1 MKNLLT
7 KLKNKEG
14 LNKLKE
20 LVKYQ
25 SGDINN
31 IEICKNKIEIKSTK
45 SGYITDID
53 SIKLASLANS
63 LGAGRKSKDDA
74 INYGVG
80 IELCK
85 KVNDKIE
92 ENDTLGYVFTNDAID
107 QDEFNSAF
115 VVNDTNIDEISIIY
129 EVLK

>member
-1 MKNLLT
+1 MF
-7 KLKNKEG
+7 
-14 LNKLKE
+14 
-20 LVKYQ
+20 
-25 SGDINN
+25 DINN

-85 KVNDKIE
+85 KVNDKIIPHV
-92 ENDTLGYVFTNDAID
+92 NFCGYYSTHYHQLQAFFCKKIID
-107 QDEFNSAF
+107 S
-115 VVNDTNIDEISIIY
+115 
-129 EVLK
+129 